1 MLQPNKTKFKKQRKD
16 RNRRRIATKCNEL
29 NFGEF
34 GLKSLNNSRITARQ
48 IESSRIVISKYLK
61 RAGKVWIRIYPDKP
75 VTKKPVEVRQGRGKG
90 DVEFWVALVQPG
102 KILFEISGVSK
113 DIAFKALKLASYKLP
128 IKTLIVSRLNIIW

>member
-16 RNRRRIATKCNEL
+16 RNKRRIATKCNEL

-61 RAGKVWIRIYPDKP
+61 RAGKVWIRIFPDKP

-128 IKTLIVSRLNIIW
+128 IKTLIVSRLNII

>member
-128 IKTLIVSRLNIIW
+128 IKTLIVSRLNII